1 MTEDHERNRE
11 VTILVVE
18 DDDALL
24 HALRDILEDANYR
37 VLCARNG
44 KEAFEIFQSDRPNLI
59 LSDTSMPEMDGN
71 QLLNL
76 VRKTSEG
83 KVIPFIFLTARGMRD
98 DIFTGKMLGADD
110 YLVKPITSQ
119 ELLIIVQ
126 ARLQRFEELRTYFD
140 ADTYH
145 QK

>member
-1 MTEDHERNRE
+1 
-11 VTILVVE
+11 
-18 DDDALL
+18 
-24 HALRDILEDANYR
+24 
-37 VLCARNG
+37 
-44 KEAFEIFQSDRPNLI
+44 
-59 LSDTSMPEMDGN
+59 MDGN